1 MSNAMETLDLE
12 RLAESVDLECKGAQ
26 GKDGQ
31 GELPQDFWKTYCAM
45 ANTDGGVILLGVQEK
60 PTGQFRVLGLKNV
73 ERVRKA
79 LWDNLNNPKQVN
91 TNLLKNDDVQPISL
105 KGKTILQVRVPRAE
119 RQRRPVFLGSTPFGG
134 TYLRL
139 HEGDYPADK
148 ETVQRLIAENSSDS
162 RDHDIVPRMSV
173 KHLDAESVAR
183 YRRAFAVSKPG
194 HIWADIPTD
203 EFLTRIGAY
212 GHQWH
217 DGTEGVRLAGLL
229 MFGRAEVIRDVLPY
243 YMVDYQEQSG
253 RDDDARWI
261 DRLIPDGSWSG
272 NIYDFFSK
280 TYQKLTAGLKVP
292 FQLKEGQRIEDTPA
306 HEAIRE
312 ALVNTLIH
320 ADYHAPKSILIIKRP
335 DSFSFRNPGRMRISL
350 ESALHGGLSDC
361 RNRHLQHMFQLVGF
375 GDQAG
380 SGVPKIFKRW
390 ASQHWVQPQLTEDLP
405 NELTTLE
412 LRMISLVLPEVEA
425 SLTARFGSHFKSLS
439 EDARMA
445 LITAESEG
453 AVSNQR
459 LKQMTVMHP
468 ADISKLLRQLVNQ
481 GYLQSEGV
489 GRGTLYRLAYG
500 SSAQTADLFEL
511 SDLHTTYGIE
521 NTGVNT
527 PDHRSSYSIPPEHSL
542 QTTRVDT
549 RNHRIRLHITEVT
562 PPYHWTEQST
572 SPRKELAD
580 ASEQTEEP
588 LYLDWDAVPA
598 LLQGQ
603 LTVLAQ
609 PVSSRKRIDPALL
622 QSTILALC
630 EGRFLGPRVLAQL
643 LNRDIGDLRKRT
655 LTPMVHQGLLRL
667 AYPAP
672 NAPRQAYT
680 SATKPP
686 PSQERT

>member
-1 MSNAMETLDLE
+1 
-12 RLAESVDLECKGAQ
+12 
-26 GKDGQ
+26 
-31 GELPQDFWKTYCAM
+31 
-45 ANTDGGVILLGVQEK
+45 
-60 PTGQFRVLGLKNV
+60 
-73 ERVRKA
+73 
-79 LWDNLNNPKQVN
+79 
-91 TNLLKNDDVQPISL
+91 
-105 KGKTILQVRVPRAE
+105 
-119 RQRRPVFLGSTPFGG
+119 
-134 TYLRL
+134 
-139 HEGDYPADK
+139 
-148 ETVQRLIAENSSDS
+148 
-162 RDHDIVPRMSV
+162 
-173 KHLDAESVAR
+173 
-183 YRRAFAVSKPG
+183 
-194 HIWADIPTD
+194 
-203 EFLTRIGAY
+203 
-212 GHQWH
+212 
-217 DGTEGVRLAGLL
+217 
-229 MFGRAEVIRDVLPY
+229 
-243 YMVDYQEQSG
+243 
-253 RDDDARWI
+253 
-261 DRLIPDGSWSG
+261 
-272 NIYDFFSK
+272 
-280 TYQKLTAGLKVP
+280 
-292 FQLKEGQRIEDTPA
+292 
-306 HEAIRE
+306 
-312 ALVNTLIH
+312 
-320 ADYHAPKSILIIKRP
+320 
-335 DSFSFRNPGRMRISL
+335 
-350 ESALHGGLSDC
+350 
-361 RNRHLQHMFQLVGF
+361 
-375 GDQAG
+375 
-380 SGVPKIFKRW
+380 
-390 ASQHWVQPQLTEDLP
+390 
-405 NELTTLE
+405 
-412 LRMISLVLPEVEA
+412 MISLVLPEVEA
-425 SLTARFGSHFKSLS
+425 NLTARFGSHFKLLS

-500 SSAQTADLFEL
+500 SSQTADLFKDM
-511 SDLHTTYGIE
+511 SNAHATYSAG
-521 NTGVNT
+521 NTGVIPQN
-527 PDHRSSYSIPPEHSL
+527 HRSSDFSSLKYSI
-542 QTTRVDT
+542 QTARVDT
-549 RNHRIRLHITEVT
+549 RNHRSRLPITEVT

-667 AYPAP
+667 AYSAP